1 MIKGVEVSSTYHPV
15 DAPTQALW
23 LPHVYVVNR
32 RWLRAS
38 TGRNKPGRTPLELAG
53 LVIDLEFLEEPLVRT
68 EF

>member
-15 DAPTQALW
+15 DAPAQSTW

-38 TGRNKPGRTPLELAG
+38 TGRDKTRRAPVELAG
-53 LVIDLEFLEEPLVRT
+53 LVIDLEFLEEPLMRV